1 MCAET
6 VDADAF
12 RERLGKQLAGIR
24 ALALS
29 VDAVLN
35 ALREP
40 AAESVAMGEIAAEQN
55 YRSRSVWEAPVAG
68 THSFAVATL
77 RASSD
82 YVRGFAELF
91 GADHPPLY
99 AHLPLARAALEAAGT
114 SFWLSELGIGPLDR
128 IKRGLCEL
136 LYSANEVADLDL
148 SENPRQSVQL
158 WEGVAQSFNWSVN
171 NGRSKPVIDGT
182 RRPRI
187 SESIVQLAGAAPDS
201 QAGNFLFSRLS
212 AADHVTWFGLS
223 WAMDVASASHRPT
236 STLRTVAVGTSSA
249 QVATI
254 AFYVV
259 RALRTAAANLVTFM
273 GWVSSDWEQAA
284 AAAERLELQFAQM
297 AVQHTSP

>member
-6 VDADAF
+6 VDPGTF
-12 RERLGKQLAGIR
+12 RQRLAEQITGVR

-29 VDAVLN
+29 VDVVLN

-40 AAESVAMGEIAAEQN
+40 AAESVAVGEIAAEQN
-55 YRSRSVWEAPVAG
+55 YRSRSAWEAPVTD

-77 RASSD
+77 RAASD
-82 YVRGFAELF
+82 YVQGFAELF
-91 GADHPPLY
+91 AAEHPPLY

-114 SFWLSELGIGPLDR
+114 SFWLSELRISPLDR
-128 IKRGLCEL
+128 MKRGLCEL
-136 LYSANEVADLDL
+136 LYSANEVADLEL
-148 SENPRQSVQL
+148 TPNPGQSVQL

-187 SESIVQLAGAAPDS
+187 SESIVQLAGSAPDS
-201 QAGNFLFSRLS
+201 RAGDFLFSRLS

-223 WAMDVASASHRPT
+223 WAMDMASASQRPT
-236 STLRTVAVGTSSA
+236 STLSTVSLGTSSA

-254 AFYVV
+254 AFYIV
-259 RALRTAAANLVTFM
+259 RALRTAAGNLFTFM
-273 GWVSSDWEQAA
+273 GWASSDWEQAA
-284 AAAERLELQFAQM
+284 EAAERLELQLAQM
-297 AVQHTSP
+297 ALQQTSL

>member
-12 RERLGKQLAGIR
+12 RERLSEQLGGIR

-29 VDAVLN
+29 VDEVLN
-35 ALREP
+35 TVREP

-55 YRSRSVWEAPVAG
+55 YRSRSAWEAPVAD

-91 GADHPPLY
+91 NSDHLPLY
-99 AHLPLARAALEAAGT
+99 AHLPLARAALEAAGAG
-114 SFWLSELGIGPLDR
+114 FWLSELGISPLDR
-128 IKRGLCEL
+128 MKRGLCEL

-148 SENPRQSVQL
+148 SANASQSVQL

-171 NGRSKPVIDGT
+171 NSRNKPIIDGT

-187 SESIVQLAGAAPDS
+187 SESIVQLAGSSPDS

-223 WAMDVASASHRPT
+223 WAMDMANVSHRPT
-236 STLRTVAVGTSSA
+236 STLRTVAVGTSTA

-254 AFYVV
+254 AFYLV
-259 RALRTAAANLVTFM
+259 RALRTAAANLFTLM

-284 AAAERLELQFAQM
+284 AAAEQLELQFAQM
-297 AVQHTSP
+297 ALQQTSP